1 MYRPDYTHEYNNSLY
16 QDIMMRNALQKNV
29 PSMGDIFTQSIS
41 HSFHDA
47 TFMHAGDYL
56 STLESDEEA
65 NLLTKEEYNA
75 SPYARDRISW
85 HDGMTETQA
94 KVLAE
99 RHDRDAFYSMYTKNV
114 SAFNPARIGGM
125 IVGGIP
131 DPINYIPFLGWAGRI
146 SKVARTL
153 NKMPVL
159 GMAANSMVNQAAFE
173 TAKYTAIYN
182 IGGDIDY
189 KAAVLDV
196 AIAGLIGSGA
206 GLLFGG
212 VGKNSGL
219 QEKLG
224 QIDYQKK
231 LPWTEHSED
240 LVVSGVHVVDGVPVN
255 NRGER
260 LLVDKDAP
268 PEVGHPPTKEPDKIW
283 TQEEWRQEQIKNQE
297 KTIDDE
303 VNETRRSK
311 PPEEMNVAEK
321 TVEALAN
328 VFRQAKSCTLGLFT

>member
-1 MYRPDYTHEYNNSLY
+1 MYRPDYIHEYDNSLY
-16 QDIMMRNALQKNV
+16 QDIMMRNAFQKNI
-29 PSMGDIFTQSIS
+29 PSMGDIFTESIS

-114 SAFNPARIGGM
+114 SAFNPARIG
-125 IVGGIP
+125 
-131 DPINYIPFLGWAGRI
+131 RI

-182 IGGDIDY
+182 VGGDINY

-219 QEKLG
+219 QQKLG
-224 QIDYQKK
+224 QIEYQKK
-231 LPWTEHSED
+231 LPWNEHSED
-240 LVVSGVHVVDGVPVN
+240 LAVSTVHVVDGVPVN

-297 KTIDDE
+297 RTIDDE